1 MNRVRNPFNALF
13 PDVASVQDEVSRLF
27 SRGVAHVPAVA
38 VPINAWEDEHALYV
52 EADLP
57 GLDPAAIDI
66 NVTEGRTLTI
76 RGERTTA
83 TDRTWLRHERPVGT
97 FSRAVTLPTLVD
109 ADKVEAKYADGV
121 LKLTLPKHDAVKPRK
136 VQVQV

>member
-13 PDVASVQDEVSRLF
+13 PDVASVQDEVARLF
-27 SRGVAHVPAVA
+27 ARGASCAPSVA
-38 VPINAWEDEHALYV
+38 VPLNAWEDEHALYV

-57 GLDPAAIDI
+57 GIDAAALDI

-76 RGERTTA
+76 RGERTGPGE
-83 TDRTWLRHERPVGT
+83 RTWLRHERPVGA
-97 FSRAVTLPTLVD
+97 FSRTVTLPTLVD
-109 ADKVEAKYADGV
+109 ADKVEARYADGV

-136 VQVQV
+136 VTVQV